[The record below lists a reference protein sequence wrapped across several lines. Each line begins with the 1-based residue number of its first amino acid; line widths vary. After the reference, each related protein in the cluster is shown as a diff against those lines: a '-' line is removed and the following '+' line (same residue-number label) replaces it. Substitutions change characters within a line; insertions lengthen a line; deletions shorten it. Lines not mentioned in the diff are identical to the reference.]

1 MSILVYANFSICSS
15 NVASKVAHTRRWKSH
30 AVIFVRSPP
39 HDNPKEIILEIIRL
53 FWDSPPRKKNVQSI
67 YNCYCHNLVF
77 NSKVYGLT
85 WFFTIF
91 KPSSNHRSVRP
102 RRHLPRGRVHRSLDW
117 NCTSPQSRVD
127 TTHLEPDGGRPPMMM
142 PTA

>member
-85 WFFTIF
+85 WFS
-91 KPSSNHRSVRP
+91 PSSNHLQTTVPFARGAIFPEVEFTGLWIETV
-102 RRHLPRGRVHRSLDW
+102 LPLRAV
-117 NCTSPQSRVD
+117 
-127 TTHLEPDGGRPPMMM
+127 
-142 PTA
+142 